1 MTIKTYITLDG
12 NNYAVVSNT
21 YLRRWIR
28 SFTSYLAANIVR
40 LNFIDKGPG
49 VRTYSFQLQ
58 LAPWGSSSLPYLEG
72 VTASPEAQMAQL
84 EATYAKIAT
93 PVSFTD
99 PLGNTST
106 YGVYMTDLQQ
116 VIPPYATA
124 QITHIIATV
133 ELTEATQ
140 TVN

>member
-1 MTIKTYITLDG
+1 MINTYITLDG
-12 NNYAVVSNT
+12 NKYAIVQGS
-21 YLRRWIR
+21 YLRQWVR

-49 VRTYSFQLQ
+49 VRTYSFQLM
-58 LAPWGSSSLPYLEG
+58 LSKWPSGIL
-72 VTASPEAQMAQL
+72 TAAGITATPETQMSQL

-93 PVSFTD
+93 PVQFID
-99 PLGNTST
+99 PFGTTST

-116 VIPPYATA
+116 TIPNYGTT
-124 QITHIIATV
+124 QQSYIIATV
-133 ELTEATQ
+133 QLTEATQ

>member
-12 NNYAVVSNT
+12 NNYAIVSNS

-28 SFTSYLAANIVR
+28 SFTSYLAANIIR

-58 LAPWGSSSLPYLEG
+58 LAPWGSTSLPYLNG
-72 VTASPEAQMAQL
+72 VTASPEQQMAQL

-93 PVSFTD
+93 PVAFID
-99 PLGNTST
+99 PLGNPEPF
-106 YGVYMTDLQQ
+106 GVYMTDLQ
-116 VIPPYATA
+116 VTIPPYATA
-124 QITHIIATV
+124 QVTHLIVTV
-133 ELTEATQ
+133 ELTSATQ
-140 TVN
+140 LVN